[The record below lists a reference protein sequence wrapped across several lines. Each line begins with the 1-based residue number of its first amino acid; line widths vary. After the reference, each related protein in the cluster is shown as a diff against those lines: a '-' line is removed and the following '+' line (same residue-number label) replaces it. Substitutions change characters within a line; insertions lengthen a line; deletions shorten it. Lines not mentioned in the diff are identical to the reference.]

1 MNNLHPIAQAVQSQ
15 GRGDDSQLI
24 HMTPGEIQGL
34 QAIAMAHGGA
44 LSINPTTGLPEAGFL
59 SKLLP
64 AIAGFAL
71 GPAGFGVMSSL
82 GAGLTVGG
90 LTALTSG
97 DLGKGL
103 SAGIGAWGG
112 SELGGAVS
120 GMGSG
125 AIGGQAAAN
134 ATSQAALQNKA
145 GAGAVANAA
154 RDAAVKEATRG
165 QILREGAKS
174 AMSDPSR
181 LIDSLGGVGKTAAI
195 ANAIGTPFAV
205 ETATSMPEMSEQK
218 SKPVSVS
225 QMEYRDNYR
234 GPEKGE
240 ARSSGERNW
249 YDGEYVK
256 TGEKVY
262 GAAQGGIMGFSGDE
276 GSLVNPTFVETVTQ
290 MPGDDPIV
298 KKRPTP
304 AVGKLGFS
312 DDLTDENGYKYRL
325 KYDPATGKYTRD
337 YGDTG
342 NVPPTEEEEDEAP
355 QKAPT
360 PIVNQDPG
368 GNSDSTPM
376 TDEQFDAQQ
385 MQGQI
390 NANTLA
396 DVFGWGDI
404 EDFGGDGD
412 GGSSDGVPTYGGEV
426 GESVSGPADGHLGA
440 DSNAGD
446 GGQGSG
452 EVGYDAGDMG
462 HGDASAPDFGGGY
475 DAGDGGY
482 GSGSGGYDA
491 GDMGQGDAS
500 APGAGESVSGTADS
514 HGGVAPGPAAGGGD
528 GGDGGKI
535 ICTAMNEAYGFGSF
549 RNAIWIKYSDKH
561 LTKAHEVGYH
571 TLFLP
576 LVDFGFKRGDGKL
589 NLVVRKVLEW
599 GTRHRSTDLRAELH
613 NKKRDTTGRIIRLI
627 FEPLCY
633 AVGKIKGY

>member
-34 QAIAMAHGGA
+34 QAIAMAHGGS

-195 ANAIGTPFAV
+195 ANAIGTPFV
-205 ETATSMPEMSEQK
+205 VDTATSMPEMSEQK

-355 QKAPT
+355 QKAPPKAPT
-360 PIVNQDPG
+360 P
-368 GNSDSTPM
+368 SDSGSDSAPM
-376 TDEQFDAQQ
+376 TDEQFEAQQ

-396 DVFGWGDI
+396 DIFGYNDI
-404 EDFGGDGD
+404 EDFGGDGE
-412 GGSSDGVPTYGGEV
+412 GGSSDGVPTYGGE
-426 GESVSGPADGHLGA
+426 PAPAPDIGMPDG
-440 DSNAGD
+440 
-446 GGQGSG
+446 
-452 EVGYDAGDMG
+452 
-462 HGDASAPDFGGGY
+462 DFGGSSNAAPDIGMP
-475 DAGDGGY
+475 DGDFGG
-482 GSGSGGYDA
+482 SSNAAPAAPASGGPNAY
-491 GDMGQGDAS
+491 S
-500 APGAGESVSGTADS
+500 PG
-514 HGGVAPGPAAGGGD
+514 GGFSTGPAAPAAPDVGMPDSDVGGSGNS
-528 GGDGGKI
+528 GGGKI
-535 ICTAMNEAYGFGSF
+535 ICTAMNSAYGFGSF
-549 RNAIWIKYSDKH
+549 RNAIWIKYADKH

-599 GTRHRSTDLRAELH
+599 GTRHRSTDLRAELR

-633 AVGKIKGY
+633 AVGKLKGY

>member
-360 PIVNQDPG
+360 PPKAPTP
-368 GNSDSTPM
+368 SDSGSDSAPM
-376 TDEQFDAQQ
+376 TDEQFEAQQ

-390 NANTLA
+390 NANILA
-396 DVFGWGDI
+396 DIFGYNDI
-404 EDFGGDGD
+404 EDFGGDGE

-440 DSNAGD
+440 DSNAG
-446 GGQGSG
+446 GGFST
-452 EVGYDAGDMG
+452 
-462 HGDASAPDFGGGY
+462 
-475 DAGDGGY
+475 
-482 GSGSGGYDA
+482 GSGSSTPAAAASGGPNAYD
-491 GDMGQGDAS
+491 
-500 APGAGESVSGTADS
+500 SG
-514 HGGVAPGPAAGGGD
+514 GGFSTGPAAPAVSRSIAPAAPAPDVGLPDTDVGGSGNS
-528 GGDGGKI
+528 GKI
-535 ICTAMNEAYGFGSF
+535 ICTAMNNAYGFGSF
-549 RNAIWIKYSDKH
+549 RNAIWIKYADKH

-599 GTRHRSTDLRAELH
+599 GTRHRSTDLRAELR

-633 AVGKIKGY
+633 AVGKLKGY